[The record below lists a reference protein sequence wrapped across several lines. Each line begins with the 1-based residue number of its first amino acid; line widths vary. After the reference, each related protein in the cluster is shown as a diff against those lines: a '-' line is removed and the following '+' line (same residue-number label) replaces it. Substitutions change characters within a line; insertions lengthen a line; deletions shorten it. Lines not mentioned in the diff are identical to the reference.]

1 MTSELPV
8 TDTVERLRGVCVDWD
23 GTAMLDG
30 EEPRTWLSVG
40 EIREAAAEIE
50 RLRAA
55 LLAERERCAKVAES
69 IISADQYDTMDT
81 DCYQDTADRIAAAIR
96 NLQEPT

>member
-1 MTSELPV
+1 MSDILELLS
-8 TDTVERLRGVCVDWD
+8 DEADLCRND
-23 GTAMLDG
+23 GAEDIAIL
-30 EEPRTWLSVG
+30 LH
-40 EIREAAAEIE
+40 EAAAEIE
-50 RLRAA
+50 TLRAA

-96 NLQEPT
+96 NLQEPTQ